1 MDDVNRRNAIKMAA
15 VAGAATAVA
24 AIPSTAEAATTLTSA
39 GENSL
44 LFDNCSAI
52 QNSVLSGDTE
62 TLVMANAYMAL
73 PKPGAVD
80 HDPAITFLGAIYL
93 TPGANCKGVYVRFRR
108 GYGVTGAIDYEIPNL
123 LVVPGKPNVIPIA
136 GIMNPTVYV
145 PGPGQYTI
153 TVQQNGATSPG
164 KVTYGSIAWFYTQ
177 FNH

>member
-1 MDDVNRRNAIKMAA
+1 MDDATRRNVIKGTAVVAAASALAA
-15 VAGAATAVA
+15 VPKTAQAA
-24 AIPSTAEAATTLTSA
+24 TLTSA

-108 GYGVTGAIDYEIPNL
+108 GYGTNGAIDYEIPNL
-123 LVVPGKPNVIPIA
+123 LVVPGRPNVVPIA

-145 PGPGQYTI
+145 PGPGQYTV
-153 TVQQNGATSPG
+153 TVQQNGATSAG

>member
-1 MDDVNRRNAIKMAA
+1 MEDQTRRNVIKGTAVVAA
-15 VAGAATAVA
+15 AGALAMA
-24 AIPSTAEAATTLTSA
+24 PKTAEAATLTTA
-39 GENSL
+39 GESSL

-52 QNSVLSGDTE
+52 QNSVLSGNTE

-73 PKPGAVD
+73 PKPTQK
-80 HDPAITFLGAIYL
+80 DPAVTFLGAIYL

-108 GYGVTGAIDYEIPNL
+108 GYGVSGAIDYEIPNL

-136 GIMNPTVYV
+136 GIMNDTVYV
-145 PGPGQYTI
+145 PGPGQYTV
-153 TVQQNGATSPG
+153 TVQQNGATSAG